1 MKKLNQRGMSL
12 VEIMVAMIILAIALT
27 WLAPL
32 LIVAMRGTRRG
43 GDLTQ
48 AVTLGQD
55 KLEEFRNKSYTYL
68 LGHSAGQDTVNDVV
82 RSWTVTEEE
91 GHQGLLRIALDLS
104 WQDEKGGDH
113 EIQFVTLQAR
123 AK

>member
-1 MKKLNQRGMSL
+1 MSL

-48 AVTLGQD
+48 AVTLAQD
-55 KLEEFRNKSYTYL
+55 KLEDFRNKSYTYL
-68 LGHSAGQDTVNDVV
+68 LAHPTGQDTLHDVV
-82 RSWTVTEEE
+82 RSWTVAEEA
-91 GHQGLLRIALDLS
+91 GHQGLLLITLDVS
-104 WQDEKGGDH
+104 WLDEEGEDH
-113 EIQFVTLQAR
+113 QMQFVTKQAR